1 VNRRLLLVPAGLLV
15 LAACSGE
22 GQQAASSNPAPAQSP
37 SAAPSS
43 SSAAPAPAPTESTAS
58 PSGASETILA
68 VLCDSATKEQKA
80 VIEAAMK
87 PGFTVK
93 QLVDVRTREGGE
105 HAILGIVEGPGVSGM
120 ARWIGS
126 KLLLE
131 GLLAADQAAMDSST
145 AAPMTDPSQDAIDY
159 LNQTMSCFDLIHED

>member
-1 VNRRLLLVPAGLLV
+1 MLRLAVVAAIAVGALG
-15 LAACSGE
+15 ACSSTPE
-22 GQQAASSNPAPAQSP
+22 PAPSS

-43 SSAAPAPAPTESTAS
+43 SSAAPAPAPTESSAS
-58 PSGASETILA
+58 PSPTETMLA

-80 VIEAAMK
+80 VIKGAMK

-93 QLVDVRTREGGE
+93 KLIDVRTREGGE
-105 HAILGIVEGPGVSGM
+105 HAILGMVEGPGVSGM

-131 GLLAADQAAMDSST
+131 GLQAADQAAVDSST
-145 AAPMTDPSQDAIDY
+145 APMMTDVSQDAIDY
-159 LNQTMSCFDLIHED
+159 LNQTMSCFDLIYED

>member
-1 VNRRLLLVPAGLLV
+1 MKSPVALVAAVIAAAL
-15 LAACSGE
+15 LAACS
-22 GQQAASSNPAPAQSP
+22 SAPPEPSP
-37 SAAPSS
+37 S
-43 SSAAPAPAPTESTAS
+43 SSAAPGPSSSAAPDPSPSESSAS
-58 PSGASETILA
+58 PSPTETMLA

-93 QLVDVRTREGGE
+93 RLVDVRTREGGE
-105 HAILGIVEGPGVSGM
+105 HAILGMVEGPGVSGM

-131 GLLAADQAAMDSST
+131 NLQAADQAAMDSST
-145 AAPMTDPSQDAIDY
+145 APPMTSPSQDAIDY
-159 LNQTMSCFDLIHED
+159 LNQTMSCYDLIYDD

>member
-1 VNRRLLLVPAGLLV
+1 M
-15 LAACSGE
+15 
-22 GQQAASSNPAPAQSP
+22 
-37 SAAPSS
+37 
-43 SSAAPAPAPTESTAS
+43 
-58 PSGASETILA
+58 LA

-93 QLVDVRTREGGE
+93 RLVDVRTREGGE
-105 HAILGIVEGPGVSGM
+105 HAILGMVEGPGVSGM

-131 GLLAADQAAMDSST
+131 NLQAADQAAMDSST
-145 AAPMTDPSQDAIDY
+145 APPMTSPSQDAIDY
-159 LNQTMSCFDLIHED
+159 LNQTMSCYDLIYED